1 MELIHHYTTTT
12 ATTLSIRKDM
22 AHLWQVTIPRE
33 GYRNPFVL
41 HSILAMSAVHQ
52 AYLRPTNRKMYLQ
65 LYNYHSTL
73 GSEQFRSTLEDAR
86 PENWMGLF
94 SFAALITLHA
104 FTLPLRLND
113 QKLPGPLLNL
123 FEVTTLLR
131 GMETMLSPM
140 LPLISRSEF
149 APFIYGVRLSDSDDL
164 SVRQP
169 PYSHCSLDNSHLPSD
184 TLDALEGLR
193 HFFSDRISQHSLP
206 LYQSA
211 VDHMDHLARLIAL
224 AGLNS
229 ETGTVLGWLFS
240 LPERLL
246 PDIRDRS
253 PEVLILV
260 AYFSVFLRSLE
271 KNFWYSRGWAKQ
283 VCEQILAQLS
293 HLPQF
298 LEVLRWPRRVFSDIT

>member
-1 MELIHHYTTTT
+1 MTSDNMPKLSRNGCLTCKRRKVKDGHAENSPVAPNHLSTSASPIPATEQPRQANKTLVTTFIPKVGVSQCPITLDVPHGCGLWSYDMELMHHYTTTT

-41 HSILAMSAVHQ
+41 HGILAMSAVHL

-113 QKLPGPLLNL
+113 QKLPDPLLNL
-123 FEVTTLLR
+123 FEVATLLR

-164 SVRQP
+164 SARQ
-169 PYSHCSLDNSHLPSD
+169 
-184 TLDALEGLR
+184 
-193 HFFSDRISQHSLP
+193 
-206 LYQSA
+206 
-211 VDHMDHLARLIAL
+211 V
-224 AGLNS
+224 
-229 ETGTVLGWLFS
+229 
-240 LPERLL
+240 
-246 PDIRDRS
+246 
-253 PEVLILV
+253 
-260 AYFSVFLRSLE
+260 
-271 KNFWYSRGWAKQ
+271 
-283 VCEQILAQLS
+283 
-293 HLPQF
+293 
-298 LEVLRWPRRVFSDIT
+298 IT